1 MPQHTT
7 PAQPSAADEYIF
19 RTTDEELVRL
29 GFQHRV
35 WAAATYTGWERAG
48 FGPGSRVIDLG
59 AGPGYAT
66 IDLAH
71 LVGPAGA
78 VLAVDESSRFLGL
91 LERRLAVEPISNVTT
106 QHARADAFSATPGSF
121 DAVYARWLMS
131 FLPEPGVVARR
142 VFEAL
147 RPGGSFIIQDY
158 SNYKGA
164 GLWPESSAFRA
175 IIDSV
180 HASWRA
186 HLGDPD
192 VCASLPAVLAGAG
205 FEIAH
210 ATPMVRTGRPGSAV
224 WCWPEVFFRSFCPVL
239 VEEGR
244 LSPETI
250 DEFWRDWTARSATP
264 HAVFTTPPMTEL
276 IAVKQS

>member
-1 MPQHTT
+1 MPQHST
-7 PAQPSAADEYIF
+7 PARPPVPVEYIL

-29 GFQHRV
+29 GYQHRV
-35 WAAATYTGWERAG
+35 WAAAAYAGWERG
-48 FGPGSRVIDLG
+48 GIGPGARVIDLG

-66 IDLAH
+66 IDIAH

-78 VLAVDESSRFLGL
+78 VLAVDESRKFLDH

-106 QHARADAFSATPGSF
+106 QHARADAFTATPGTF

-131 FLPEPGVVARR
+131 FLSDPGVVARR
-142 VFEAL
+142 VFDAL
-147 RPGGSFIIQDY
+147 RPGGVFIIHDY
-158 SNYKGA
+158 SQYKGTSLA
-164 GLWPESSAFRA
+164 PESAAFRA
-175 IIDSV
+175 IIDAV
-180 HASWRA
+180 YVSWRA
-186 HLGDPD
+186 HNGNPD

-224 WCWPEVFFRSFCPVL
+224 WGWPEAFFRSFCPVL

-244 LSPETI
+244 LSPATLE
-250 DEFWRDWTARSATP
+250 EFWKDWTERSATP

-276 IAVKQS
+276 IAVKR